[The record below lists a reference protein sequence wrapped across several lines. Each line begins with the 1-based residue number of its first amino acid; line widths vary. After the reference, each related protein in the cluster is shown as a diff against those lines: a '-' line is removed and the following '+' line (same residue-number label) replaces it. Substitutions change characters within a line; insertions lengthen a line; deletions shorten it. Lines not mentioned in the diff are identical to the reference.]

1 MIANLFGPLAGLLL
15 LVNLYRVDSA
25 MRRAI
30 RLPLIVISMVV
41 STIIATL
48 GAEGILLKQSDAWN
62 LSLRSH
68 SNISGYRPRI
78 SASHGCGGRFRITM
92 KPPNTPIREQPLV
105 LVSRNLSGVVQ
116 IESATSAHGRRCLK
130 SGL

>member
-78 SASHGCGGRFRITM
+78 SASHGCGGRFQITM
-92 KPPNTPIREQPLV
+92 
-105 LVSRNLSGVVQ
+105 
-116 IESATSAHGRRCLK
+116 TSPK
-130 SGL
+130 K